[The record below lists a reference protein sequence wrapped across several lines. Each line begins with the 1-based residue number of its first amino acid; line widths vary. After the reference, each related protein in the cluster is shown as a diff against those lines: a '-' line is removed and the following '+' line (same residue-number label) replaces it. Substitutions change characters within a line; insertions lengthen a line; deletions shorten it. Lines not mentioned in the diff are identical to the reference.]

1 MGDATAKGTLWRRLR
16 LDHAIQLDR
25 AVLPLHAEPPLLM
38 TATVKDGEGVP
49 AQSERTESFELVTPL
64 SINAVNGDGGTDRI
78 GAHA

>member
-1 MGDATAKGTLWRRLR
+1 
-16 LDHAIQLDR
+16 
-25 AVLPLHAEPPLLM
+25 M